1 MNTQWHDFLA
11 SVGAQF
17 VADTHDIADF
27 GNAAGEL
34 QAAATGTV
42 LVPLTHL
49 GTIDSRGEEAKSF
62 LHNQLT
68 SDINHLADGQA
79 QHSAWC
85 TAKGRMLASFLIWR
99 RDGAYRLALAA
110 ELEEA
115 ILKRLQMYVLRAKA
129 KNTDASADFALLGL
143 AGPQAEAALAGAGLA
158 VPGEPLTTA
167 LTDDFNVVRLAAQR
181 FIIEAP
187 AAQAADLWR
196 RLAGSATQAG
206 TPVWRWLDIQAG
218 LPVVCGATKEE
229 FVPQMADFEK
239 IGGVSFHKGC
249 YPGQEIV
256 ARTQYLGKVKR
267 HLYRLSSPQA
277 TVAGA
282 DLFSPGNP
290 DQACGKVVSV
300 APAPAGGFVGL
311 AVVQSNFAEDVR
323 LESREG
329 PTIQVSAVHPD

>member
-11 SVGAQF
+11 AVGAQF
-17 VADTHDIADF
+17 AADARDISHF

-34 QAAATGTV
+34 QATASGTV

-49 GTIDSRGEEAKSF
+49 GLIDAAGEEAKSF

-68 SDINHLADGQA
+68 SDINHLAEGQA

-85 TAKGRMLASFLIWR
+85 TAKGRMLASFVIWR

-115 ILKRLQMYVLRAKA
+115 ILKRLQMYVLRAKV
-129 KNTDASADFALLGL
+129 KNSDVSADYALVGV
-143 AGPQAEAALAGAGLA
+143 AGPQAEAALAAADLA
-158 VPGEPLTTA
+158 VPAEAMTTA
-167 LTDDFNVVRLAAQR
+167 RTADVIVIRLDAQR
-181 FIIEAP
+181 FVLEVP
-187 AAQAADLWR
+187 AASTADLWKQ
-196 RLAGSATQAG
+196 LAGQATPAG
-206 TPVWRWLDIQAG
+206 TDAWRWLDVQAA
-218 LPVVCGATKEE
+218 LPVVTGPTKEE

-267 HLYRLSSPQA
+267 HLYRLTSTQSTA
-277 TVAGA
+277 AGA

-290 DQACGKVVSV
+290 DQACGKVVSA
-300 APAPAGGFVGL
+300 APSPTGGYVGL
-311 AVVQSNFAEDVR
+311 AVIQANFADDVR

-329 PTIQVSAVHPD
+329 PAIQVSAVHP